1 MGKEKVVNTTIKN
14 EHSLGRRIWKSNVSY
29 LMLLPFMLCFIIFT
43 VLPVLASIVLSLTD
57 FNMLETPGFIGIDNY
72 VRLLQDDI
80 FLIGFKNT
88 MVLAFLC
95 GPLSYLFSFFMA
107 WVINEMP
114 KGLRVFMTIVF
125 YAPSVSANV
134 YFIWTYLFSGDSY
147 GIVNAALMQLGILRE
162 PVLWLTDPSFNLAIV
177 IVVQLWLSLGVSF
190 LSFIAGLQGVD
201 ASQYE
206 AGAIDGIKNRFQELW
221 YITIPNM
228 KSMMLFGAVMAISSA
243 FSCGAVSQDLTGG
256 YQSVNYST
264 MTILNYITD
273 FGSVRYEMG
282 YACCVAVILF
292 ALMVLSKQLI
302 FKLLKW

>member
-1 MGKEKVVNTTIKN
+1 MTIKR
-14 EHSLGRRIWKSNVSY
+14 EHSLARRIAKNGVSY
-29 LMLLPFMLCFIIFT
+29 AMLAPFMICFIIFT
-43 VLPVLASIVLSLTD
+43 VLPVLAAIGLSFTN
-57 FNMLETPGFIGIDNY
+57 FNMLETPGFVGIDNY
-72 VRLLQDDI
+72 VRLFQDDI

-88 MVLAFLC
+88 MILAFLC

-114 KGLRVFMTIVF
+114 KPLRVFMTIVF

-147 GIVNAALMQLGILRE
+147 GIVNSTLQQLGLIRE
-162 PVLWLTDPSFNLAIV
+162 PILWLTDPTYNLTIV

-190 LSFIAGLQGVD
+190 LSFIAGFQGVD

-206 AGAIDGIKNRFQELW
+206 AGAIDGVKNRFQELW

-228 KSMMLFGAVMAISSA
+228 KSMMLFGAVMQIANS

-273 FGSVRYEMG
+273 YGSVRYEMG
-282 YACCVAVILF
+282 YACCIGVVLF
-292 ALMVLSKQLI
+292 VLIVLSKKLI
-302 FKLLKW
+302 FRLLKW

>member
-1 MGKEKVVNTTIKN
+1 MKNPSTVIKN
-14 EHSLGRRIWKSNVSY
+14 EHSLGRRIAKNGVSY
-29 LMLLPFMLCFIIFT
+29 AMLAPFMICFIIFT
-43 VLPVLASIVLSLTD
+43 VLPVLAAIALSFTN
-57 FNMLETPGFIGIDNY
+57 FNMLEAPTFLGLGNY
-72 VRLLQDDI
+72 IRLLQDDI

-88 MVLAFLC
+88 MILAFLC
-95 GPLSYLFSFFMA
+95 GPLSYLFAFFMA

-147 GIVNAALMQLGILRE
+147 GIVNSTLMQLGILRE
-162 PVLWLTDPSFNLAIV
+162 PVLWLTDPSFNLTIV

-190 LSFIAGLQGVD
+190 LSFIAGFQGVD

-228 KSMMLFGAVMAISSA
+228 KSMMLFGAVMQISSS
-243 FSCGAVSQDLTGG
+243 FSCGQVSQDLTGG

-264 MTILNYITD
+264 MTILNYVTD
-273 FGSVRYEMG
+273 YGTVRYEMG
-282 YACCVAVILF
+282 YACCIGVVLF
-292 ALMVLSKQLI
+292 ALIVLSKKLI
-302 FKLLKW
+302 FRLLKW

>member
-1 MGKEKVVNTTIKN
+1 MKATPSTTIKN
-14 EHSLGRRIWKSNVSY
+14 EHSLFRRIAKNGVSY
-29 LMLLPFMLCFIIFT
+29 AMLAPFMICFIVFT
-43 VLPVLASIVLSLTD
+43 VLPVLAAIALSFTD
-57 FNMLETPGFIGIDNY
+57 FNMLETPSIVGIANY
-72 VRLLQDDI
+72 TRLLQDDI

-88 MVLAFLC
+88 MILAFLC

-147 GIVNAALMQLGILRE
+147 GIVNGALMQLGILRE
-162 PVLWLTDPSFNLAIV
+162 PVLWLTDPSYNLAIV

-190 LSFIAGLQGVD
+190 LSFIAGFQGVD

-221 YITIPNM
+221 YITVPNM
-228 KSMMLFGAVMAISSA
+228 KSMMLFGAVMQISGS
-243 FSCGAVSQDLTGG
+243 FSCG
-256 YQSVNYST
+256 
-264 MTILNYITD
+264 
-273 FGSVRYEMG
+273 
-282 YACCVAVILF
+282 
-292 ALMVLSKQLI
+292 
-302 FKLLKW
+302 

>member
-1 MGKEKVVNTTIKN
+1 MKNPSTVIKN
-14 EHSLGRRIWKSNVSY
+14 EHSLGRRIVKNGVSY
-29 LMLLPFMLCFIIFT
+29 AMLAPFMICFIIFT
-43 VLPVLASIVLSLTD
+43 VLPVLAAIALSFTN
-57 FNMLETPGFIGIDNY
+57 FNMLEAPTFLGLGNY
-72 VRLLQDDI
+72 IRLLQDDI

-88 MVLAFLC
+88 MILAFLC
-95 GPLSYLFSFFMA
+95 GPLSYLFAFFMA

-147 GIVNAALMQLGILRE
+147 GIVNSTLMQLGILRE
-162 PVLWLTDPSFNLAIV
+162 PVLWLTDPSFNLTIV

-190 LSFIAGLQGVD
+190 LSFIAGFQGVD

-228 KSMMLFGAVMAISSA
+228 KSMMLFGAVMQISSS
-243 FSCGAVSQDLTGG
+243 FSCGQVSQDLTGG

-264 MTILNYITD
+264 MTILNYVTD
-273 FGSVRYEMG
+273 YGTVRYEMG
-282 YACCVAVILF
+282 YACCIGVVLF
-292 ALMVLSKQLI
+292 ALIVLSKKLI
-302 FKLLKW
+302 FRLLKW

>member
-1 MGKEKVVNTTIKN
+1 MTIKN
-14 EHSLGRRIWKSNVSY
+14 EHSLGRRIVKNGVSY
-29 LMLLPFMLCFIIFT
+29 AMLAPFMICFILFT
-43 VLPVLASIVLSLTD
+43 VLPVLAAIGLSFTD
-57 FNMLETPGFIGIDNY
+57 FNMLQAPTFLGIDNY
-72 VRLLQDDI
+72 TRLLQDDI

-88 MVLAFLC
+88 MILAFLC
-95 GPLSYLFSFFMA
+95 GPLSYIFSFFMA

-162 PVLWLTDPSFNLAIV
+162 PVLWLTDPTYNLTIV

-190 LSFIAGLQGVD
+190 LSFIAGFQAVD

-221 YITIPNM
+221 YITVPNM
-228 KSMMLFGAVMAISSA
+228 KSMLLFGAVMQISSS
-243 FSCGAVSQDLTGG
+243 FSVGQVSQDLTGG

-273 FGSVRYEMG
+273 YGSVRYEMG
-282 YACCVAVILF
+282 YACCIGVILF
-292 ALMVLSKQLI
+292 ALIVLSKKLI
-302 FKLLKW
+302 FRLLKW

>member
-1 MGKEKVVNTTIKN
+1 MKIKN
-14 EHSLGRRIWKSNVSY
+14 EHSLGRLIVKNRASY
-29 LMLLPFMLCFIIFT
+29 AMLAPFMICFIIFT
-43 VLPVLASIVLSLTD
+43 VLPVLAAIALSFTD
-57 FNMLETPGFIGIDNY
+57 FNMLEAPTFLGIDNY
-72 VRLLQDDI
+72 TRLLQDDI
-80 FLIGFKNT
+80 FLTGFKNT

-95 GPLSYLFSFFMA
+95 GPLSYIFAFFMA

-114 KGLRVFMTIVF
+114 KPLRVFMTIVF

-147 GIVNAALMQLGILRE
+147 GIVNAALMQIGILRE
-162 PVLWLTDPSFNLAIV
+162 PVLWLTDPAYNMGIV

-190 LSFIAGLQGVD
+190 LSFIAGFQGVD

-221 YITIPNM
+221 YITVPNM
-228 KSMMLFGAVMAISSA
+228 KSMLLFGAVMQISSS
-243 FSCGAVSQDLTGG
+243 FSCGQVSQDLTGG

-273 FGSVRYEMG
+273 YGSVRYEMG
-282 YACCVAVILF
+282 YACCIGVILF
-292 ALMVLSKQLI
+292 ALIVLSKKLI
-302 FKLLKW
+302 FRLLKW

>member
-1 MGKEKVVNTTIKN
+1 MKIKN
-14 EHSLGRRIWKSNVSY
+14 EHSLPRRIVKNGVSY
-29 LMLLPFMLCFIIFT
+29 AMLAPFMICFIIFT
-43 VLPVLASIVLSLTD
+43 VLPVLAAIGLSFTD
-57 FNMLETPGFIGIDNY
+57 FNMLETPSFIGIDNY
-72 VRLLQDDI
+72 TRLLQDDI

-88 MVLAFLC
+88 MILAFLC

-114 KGLRVFMTIVF
+114 KALRVFMTIVF

-147 GIVNAALMQLGILRE
+147 GIVNSTLQQLGIIRE
-162 PVLWLTDPSFNLAIV
+162 PVLWLTDPAYNLTIV

-190 LSFIAGLQGVD
+190 LSFIAGFQGVD

-206 AGAIDGIKNRFQELW
+206 AGAIDGVKNRFQELW

-228 KSMMLFGAVMAISSA
+228 KSMMLFGAVMQIASS
-243 FSCGAVSQDLTGG
+243 FSVGQVSQDLTGG

-273 FGSVRYEMG
+273 YGSVRYEMG
-282 YACCVAVILF
+282 YACCIGVVLF
-292 ALMVLSKQLI
+292 AMIVLSKKLI

>member
-1 MGKEKVVNTTIKN
+1 MKIKN
-14 EHSLGRRIWKSNVSY
+14 EHSLVRRIAKNGVSY
-29 LMLLPFMLCFIIFT
+29 AMLAPFMICFIIFT
-43 VLPVLASIVLSLTD
+43 VLPVLAAIGLSFTD
-57 FNMLETPGFIGIDNY
+57 FNMLETPSFIGIDNF
-72 VRLLQDDI
+72 VRLFQDDI

-88 MVLAFLC
+88 MILAFLC

-147 GIVNAALMQLGILRE
+147 GIVNSTLLQLGIIRE
-162 PVLWLTDPSFNLAIV
+162 PVLWLTDPSFNLTIV

-190 LSFIAGLQGVD
+190 LSFIAGFQGVD

-228 KSMMLFGAVMAISSA
+228 KSMMLFGAVMQIANS

-273 FGSVRYEMG
+273 YGSVRYEMG
-282 YACCVAVILF
+282 YACCIGVVLF
-292 ALMVLSKQLI
+292 AMIVLSKKLI

>member
-1 MGKEKVVNTTIKN
+1 MTIKR
-14 EHSLGRRIWKSNVSY
+14 EHSLGRRIVKSGSSY
-29 LMLLPFMLCFIIFT
+29 AMLAPFMICFFIFT
-43 VLPVLASIVLSLTD
+43 VLPVLAAILLSFTD
-57 FNMLETPGFIGIDNY
+57 FNMLQAPTWKGIDNY
-72 VRLLQDDI
+72 IRLFQDDI

-88 MVLAFLC
+88 MILAFLC
-95 GPLSYLFSFFMA
+95 GPLGYLFSFFMA

-147 GIVNAALMQLGILRE
+147 GIINASLMQLGILRE
-162 PVLWLTDPSFNLAIV
+162 PVLWLTDPAYNLTIV
-177 IVVQLWLSLGVSF
+177 IVVQIWLSLGVSF
-190 LSFIAGLQGVD
+190 LSFIAGFQGVD

-206 AGAIDGIKNRFQELW
+206 AGAIDGIKNRFQELY

-228 KSMMLFGAVMAISSA
+228 KSMMLFGAVMAISGA
-243 FSCGAVSQDLTGG
+243 FSCGQVSQDLTGG

-273 FGSVRYEMG
+273 YGSVRYEMG
-282 YACCVAVILF
+282 YACCIGVILF
-292 ALMVLSKQLI
+292 AMIVLSKKLI
-302 FKLLKW
+302 FRLLKW

>member
-1 MGKEKVVNTTIKN
+1 MKIKN
-14 EHSLGRRIWKSNVSY
+14 EHSLVRRIAKNGVSY
-29 LMLLPFMLCFIIFT
+29 AMLAPFMICFIIFT
-43 VLPVLASIVLSLTD
+43 VLPVLAAIGLSFTD
-57 FNMLETPGFIGIDNY
+57 FNMLETPSFIGIDNF
-72 VRLLQDDI
+72 VRLFQDDI

-88 MVLAFLC
+88 MILAFLC

-147 GIVNAALMQLGILRE
+147 GIVNSTLLQLGIIRE
-162 PVLWLTDPSFNLAIV
+162 PVLWLTDPSFNLTIV

-190 LSFIAGLQGVD
+190 LSFIAGFQGVD

-228 KSMMLFGAVMAISSA
+228 KSMMLFGAVMQIANS

-273 FGSVRYEMG
+273 YGSVRYEMG
-282 YACCVAVILF
+282 YACCIGVVLF
-292 ALMVLSKQLI
+292 ALIVLSKKLI

>member
-1 MGKEKVVNTTIKN
+1 MKIKN
-14 EHSLGRRIWKSNVSY
+14 EHSLGRQIAKNGVSY
-29 LMLLPFMLCFIIFT
+29 AMLAPFMICFIIFT
-43 VLPVLASIVLSLTD
+43 VLPVIAAIALSFTD
-57 FNMLETPGFIGIDNY
+57 FNMLETPQWLFIDNY
-72 VRLLQDDI
+72 TRLFQDDI

-88 MVLAFLC
+88 MILAFLC
-95 GPLSYLFSFFMA
+95 GPLSYIFAFFMA

-162 PVLWLTDPSFNLAIV
+162 PVLWLTDPAYNLTIV

-190 LSFIAGLQGVD
+190 LSFIAGFQGVD

-221 YITIPNM
+221 YITVPNM
-228 KSMMLFGAVMAISSA
+228 KSMMLFGAVMQISSS
-243 FSCGAVSQDLTGG
+243 FSCGQVSQDLTGG

-273 FGSVRYEMG
+273 YGSVRYEMG
-282 YACCVAVILF
+282 YACCIGVILF
-292 ALMVLSKQLI
+292 AMIVLSKKLI
-302 FKLLKW
+302 FRLLKW

>member
-1 MGKEKVVNTTIKN
+1 MKIKN
-14 EHSLGRRIWKSNVSY
+14 EHSLVRRVAKNGVSY
-29 LMLLPFMLCFIIFT
+29 AMLAPFMICFIIFT
-43 VLPVLASIVLSLTD
+43 VLPVLAAIGLSFTD

-72 VRLLQDDI
+72 VRLFQDDI

-88 MVLAFLC
+88 MILAFLC

-147 GIVNAALMQLGILRE
+147 GIVNSTLLQLGIIRE
-162 PVLWLTDPSFNLAIV
+162 PVLWLTDPSFNLTIV

-190 LSFIAGLQGVD
+190 LSFIAGFQGVD

-228 KSMMLFGAVMAISSA
+228 KSMMLFGAVMQIANS

-273 FGSVRYEMG
+273 YGSVRYEMG
-282 YACCVAVILF
+282 YACCIGVILF
-292 ALMVLSKQLI
+292 AMIVLSKKLI
-302 FKLLKW
+302 FRLLKW

>member
-1 MGKEKVVNTTIKN
+1 MKIAN
-14 EHSLGRRIWKSNVSY
+14 EHSLGRRMRKSSVSY
-29 LMLLPFMLCFIIFT
+29 LMVLPFMICFFVFT
-43 VLPVLASIVLSLTD
+43 VLPVLAAIALSFTN
-57 FNMLETPGFIGIDNY
+57 FNMLEAPTFLGIANY
-72 VRLLQDDI
+72 TRLFQDDI
-80 FLIGFKNT
+80 FLIAFKNT
-88 MVLAFLC
+88 MILAFVC

-114 KGLRVFMTIVF
+114 KKLRVFMTIVF

-147 GIVNAALMQLGILRE
+147 GIVNAALLQLGIIRE
-162 PVLWLTDPSFNLAIV
+162 PLLWLTDPNYNMAIV
-177 IVVQLWLSLGVSF
+177 MVVQLWLSLGISF
-190 LSFIAGLQGVD
+190 LSFIAGFQGVD

-228 KSMMLFGAVMAISSA
+228 KSMMLFGAVMQIASS
-243 FSCGAVSQDLTGG
+243 FSCGQVSQDLTGG

-264 MTILNYITD
+264 MTMLNYITD
-273 FGSVRYEMG
+273 YGSVRYEMG
-282 YACCVAVILF
+282 YACCIGVILF
-292 ALMVLSKQLI
+292 ILIVLSKKLI

>member
-1 MGKEKVVNTTIKN
+1 MTIKR
-14 EHSLGRRIWKSNVSY
+14 EHSLTRRIAKNGVSY
-29 LMLLPFMLCFIIFT
+29 AMLAPFMICFIIFT
-43 VLPVLASIVLSLTD
+43 VLPVLAAIGLSFTN
-57 FNMLETPGFIGIDNY
+57 FNMLETPGFVGIDNY
-72 VRLLQDDI
+72 TRLFQDDI

-88 MVLAFLC
+88 MILAFLC

-114 KGLRVFMTIVF
+114 KPLRVFMTIVF

-147 GIVNAALMQLGILRE
+147 GIVNSTLQQLGLIRE
-162 PVLWLTDPSFNLAIV
+162 PILWLTDPTYNLTIV

-190 LSFIAGLQGVD
+190 LSFIAGFQGVD

-206 AGAIDGIKNRFQELW
+206 AGAIDGVKNRFQELW

-228 KSMMLFGAVMAISSA
+228 KSMMLFGAVMQIANS

-273 FGSVRYEMG
+273 YGSVRYEMG
-282 YACCVAVILF
+282 YACCIGVILF
-292 ALMVLSKQLI
+292 AMIVVSKKLI
-302 FKLLKW
+302 FKLLNW